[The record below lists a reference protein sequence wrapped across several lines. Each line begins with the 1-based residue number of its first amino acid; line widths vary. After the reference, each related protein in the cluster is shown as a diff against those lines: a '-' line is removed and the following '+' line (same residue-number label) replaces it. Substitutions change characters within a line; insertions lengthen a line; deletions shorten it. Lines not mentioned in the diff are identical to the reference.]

1 MISFYKSSL
10 LTEQNEHA
18 AALLQDVQGDAAL
31 LKVRRSQCHGSIVM
45 LLVFN
50 HLPFR
55 QEELEELRGN
65 LSSAEARESEAREEV
80 GKHAQ
85 VSEEVVRK
93 LERTESQVGTWDRVV
108 TTIEPGAVSAGY
120 TPGRGYTR
128 FFVMMCLL
136 MS

>member
-55 QEELEELRGN
+55 QEELEDLALEHASTEAEN
-65 LSSAEARESEAREEV
+65 LHLKQKSAE
-80 GKHAQ
+80 KHEKEMTAKLNHVQSLNNAVNRLQQGTQ
-85 VSEEVVRK
+85 VC
-93 LERTESQVGTWDRVV
+93 T
-108 TTIEPGAVSAGY
+108 
-120 TPGRGYTR
+120 
-128 FFVMMCLL
+128 
-136 MS
+136 